1 LIIDKLKIGTT
12 LRRIIKNIG
21 WLFFLRVIR
30 FLFSIF
36 ITAWV
41 ARYLGSEMFGI
52 YRYGIAFVGLLSPL
66 AILGLEGIIVRD
78 IVREPESKDEILGT
92 AFLLRLVSG
101 AIGFVLVLILIYY
114 IRREDFLVRTVTG
127 IVALTLIFQ
136 TFRNVDLWFQ
146 SQIQS
151 KYTVI
156 TTSVALTLASLL
168 KIVAI
173 KTRSPVT
180 VFAIITVLEV
190 VFLAAGLV
198 VAYRSQGLRIRR
210 WRFSIIRAK
219 RLIAQS
225 WTLILSGTLAVIY
238 FKIDQV
244 MIGEMVGETEV
255 GIYSIAAGL
264 SELWYFIPIA
274 ITTSVFPTLIA
285 SRERGIEIY
294 KMRQQQLYDLL
305 AWLALAVAVIFTFSA
320 RPVILLLFG
329 RQYEGGIPI
338 LSVHIWAG
346 LFVFL
351 NIALGRW
358 LLNENELK
366 FLLISNALGA
376 TINILLNLWFIPLY
390 GGMGAAV
397 ATIFSYAFAAPISCF
412 LYKPTRIPGWMM
424 VKAIFVP
431 VRSLGGLIKRM
442 KT

>member
-1 LIIDKLKIGTT
+1 MIIDKLKIGTT